1 MAPSTAVRR
10 IRERVVQASSTSPRG
25 RSTDSAYPSA
35 TVVVMTTYG
44 LTTCIAPST
53 SRNSDGR
60 ALMMRPARSLC
71 LETRTVCVA
80 DGTEPRFVYGVRVVP
95 PNAPVRRRLEV
106 CPFRLLPH
114 TVVFH
119 PSRTQPPR
127 ARWPRRCAMR
137 QRPYPPLQGR
147 THEEHL
153 CLSRT
158 IYLLVHPW
166 GTQTGPSS
174 CMCLPLAPPLVL

>member
-60 ALMMRPARSLC
+60 APRMRPARSLC

-80 DGTEPRFVYGVRVVP
+80 DGTEPLFVYGVRVVP
-95 PNAPVRRRLEV
+95 PNAPFGSDSSYAPSDVSLIQSFFTRLARNLLELV
-106 CPFRLLPH
+106 GLAGVKGDNDHILPFREEL
-114 TVVFH
+114 
-119 PSRTQPPR
+119 
-127 ARWPRRCAMR
+127 MR
-137 QRPYPPLQGR
+137 NPFAYHVPYI
-147 THEEHL
+147 
-153 CLSRT
+153 C
-158 IYLLVHPW
+158 
-166 GTQTGPSS
+166 
-174 CMCLPLAPPLVL
+174 